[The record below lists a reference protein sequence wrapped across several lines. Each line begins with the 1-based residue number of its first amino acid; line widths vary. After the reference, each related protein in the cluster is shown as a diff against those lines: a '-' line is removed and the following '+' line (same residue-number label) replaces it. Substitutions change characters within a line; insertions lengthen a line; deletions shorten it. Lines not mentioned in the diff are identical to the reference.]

1 MTPTRAAEFGAKKNN
16 GRHNG
21 THCIGAAGN
30 QKMCHTSFVSCQ
42 TCHLVRSQFWAGR

>member
-16 GRHNG
+16 GGHNG
-21 THCIGAAGN
+21 ARIVPAGN
-30 QKMCHTSFVSCQ
+30 QNMCHTSFVSCQ